1 MTAGLFASPQ
11 LEQDSFATSK
21 RLRAIAGFFDR
32 VQAPSVHVHPGT
44 ELGVVLAGEERI
56 YYADDFVR
64 VCQPGHVWLSASWEP
79 HGCHIVEAGTRNV
92 VLIFPPEFLGD
103 ELAGDLP
110 WQSLFVVPPEH
121 RPCPRSDSSRRRIA
135 RIGEVIHQEISDV
148 ASFWEAVVRL
158 QVLHLL
164 VELSREWEWSAK
176 NTGRSPAPTFGI
188 QRLMRAFALVHAQ
201 PWRRVPAGEAA
212 EACGLSLSRFHA
224 LFRESMHT
232 SFGRFALNARL
243 AYAAHRLVHTNQ
255 TVASVATSAGFAN
268 DSHFHHCFTE
278 HYGCTPAKY
287 RERSLTAVQRAISAG
302 QRLDVSVPPRETTR

>member
-1 MTAGLFASPQ
+1 M
-11 LEQDSFATSK
+11 LE
-21 RLRAIAGFFDR
+21 
-32 VQAPSVHVHPGT
+32 
-44 ELGVVLAGEERI
+44 GEEHV

-79 HGCHIVEAGTRNV
+79 HGWHIAEAGTRNV

-103 ELAGDLP
+103 ELAGDVP
-110 WQSLFVVPPEH
+110 WQSLFVAPPEH
-121 RPCPRSDSSRRRIA
+121 RPRPRSDSARRRIA
-135 RIGEVIHQEISDV
+135 RIGEVIYQEISNV
-148 ASFWEAVVRL
+148 ASCWEAVVRL

-176 NTGRSPAPTFGI
+176 NTGRSPAPAFGI
-188 QRLMRAFALVHAQ
+188 QRLMPAFALVHAQ
-201 PWRRVPAGEAA
+201 PWRRVPAAEAA

-232 SFGRFALNARL
+232 SFGRFGLNVRL

-255 TVASVATSAGFAN
+255 TVASIATSAGFAD

-287 RERSLTAVQRAISAG
+287 RDQSLTAVQRAISAG
-302 QRLDVSVPPRETTR
+302 QRLAVSVPLGGTIR